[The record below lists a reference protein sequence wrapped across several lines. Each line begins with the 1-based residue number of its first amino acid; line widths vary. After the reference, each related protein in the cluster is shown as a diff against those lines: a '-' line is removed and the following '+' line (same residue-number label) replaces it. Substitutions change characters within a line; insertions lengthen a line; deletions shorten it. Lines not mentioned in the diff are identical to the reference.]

1 MIVPMPMILPL
12 LSFMDPG
19 RLWWL
24 AVPVALALLYLGLL
38 YKNRASRGSD
48 ALLRRI
54 LPRDAL
60 WKRHLSVIASLLSLA
75 SLVVAYARPQTMTN
89 VPRDRATIVV
99 AIDVSRSM
107 MATDVTP
114 TRLDAAKDGANQFIN
129 TLPANFNVALVAF
142 AGTAEIKM
150 PPTTD
155 RSAVQRAIDA
165 LTLQPSTAIG
175 EGIYTSLQA
184 LTLAP
189 EDPQHPDDPAPGVI
203 VLLSDG
209 ATNIGRD
216 SAGAAEQAKKQ
227 NVPIYT
233 IAYGTPGGYVYE
245 NGVRQ
250 SVAVDH
256 AELAD
261 VARIS
266 GGKPYSADSLDKLS
280 SVYRT
285 ITQQIGYV
293 KEPHE
298 ITDRYAGI
306 ALLLAFLAGVGVI
319 SLAAR
324 WP

>member
-1 MIVPMPMILPL
+1 MIIPL
-12 LSFMDPG
+12 LSFMNPG

-24 AVPVALALLYLGLL
+24 LVPGALAAFYLVLLAR
-38 YKNRASRGSD
+38 NRAAGRGSS
-48 ALLRRI
+48 LLRAI
-54 LPRDAL
+54 LPKDANL
-60 WKRHLSVIASLLSLA
+60 KRHLSVVASLLSLA
-75 SLVVAYARPQTMTN
+75 SLVVAYARPQALVN

-107 MATDVTP
+107 MATDVSP
-114 TRLDAAKDGANQFIN
+114 TRLSAAKQGAKQFIA
-129 TLPANFNVALVAF
+129 TLPDTFNVALVSF
-142 AGTAEIKM
+142 AATAEIKM

-155 RSAVQRAIDA
+155 HSAVDRAIDA
-165 LTLQPSTAIG
+165 LSLQPSTAIG

-189 EDPQHPDDPAPGVI
+189 EDPKHPDDPAPGAI

-209 ATNIGRD
+209 ATNMGRD
-216 SAGAAEQAKKQ
+216 SAGAAEQARKQ

-256 AELAD
+256 AELAN
-261 VARIS
+261 VARLS
-266 GGKPYSADSLDKLS
+266 GGKPYSADSLNKLQ
-280 SVYRT
+280 SVYQT
-285 ITQQIGYV
+285 ISQQIGYT
-293 KEPHE
+293 KQGHE

-306 ALLLAFLAGVGVI
+306 ALVLALLAGVGVI

>member
-1 MIVPMPMILPL
+1 MIVPM
-12 LSFMDPG
+12 LSFMNPG

-24 AVPVALALLYLGLL
+24 AVPVALALLYL
-38 YKNRASRGSD
+38 
-48 ALLRRI
+48 ALLARRRAAGRSNTLLRAI
-54 LPRDAL
+54 LPKDANL
-60 WKRHLSVIASLLSLA
+60 KRHLSVVASLLSLA
-75 SLVVAYARPQTMTN
+75 SLVVAYARPQALVN

-107 MATDVTP
+107 MATDVSP
-114 TRLDAAKDGANQFIN
+114 TRLGAAQQGAKQFIDS
-129 TLPANFNVALVAF
+129 LPSSFNVALVSF
-142 AGTAEIKM
+142 AATAEIKM

-155 RSAVQRAIDA
+155 RSAVERAIDA

-189 EDPQHPDDPAPGVI
+189 EDPAHPDDPAPGAI

-209 ATNIGRD
+209 ATNMGRD
-216 SAGAAEQAKKQ
+216 SGGAAQQARKQ

-233 IAYGTPGGYVYE
+233 IAYGTAGGYVYE
-245 NGVRQ
+245 NGMRQ

-256 AELAD
+256 AELSN
-261 VARIS
+261 VARQS
-266 GGKPYSADSLDKLS
+266 GGKPYSADSLDKLQ

-285 ITQQIGYV
+285 ISQQIGYT
-293 KEPHE
+293 KQSHE

-306 ALLLAFLAGVGVI
+306 ALLLAVLAGMGVI